1 LKSDTEI
8 FLTTSSGGKTSF
20 KFNFLWN

>member
-8 FLTTSSGGKTSF
+8 FLTTSSGGKTNF
-20 KFNFLWN
+20 KFILLWN